1 MDHRSKTS
9 SASVVVSELR
19 RRLLT
24 GHYPEGS
31 WLPPERELAAQL
43 GASRSSVRKA
53 IEVLARE
60 NLLVRLPRCRPIV
73 RKPPQGVRKP
83 VSEVKRHTLQL
94 LLWRVTVFAG
104 SASILRGIYQVL
116 DHTSYRLIVESPR
129 SAEWEQVIRDEA
141 QLLEQVIEEPD
152 IAGLI
157 VWYMGGEQNLP
168 ALRKVRAAGIPIV
181 FIDRLPPPGF
191 PADFVGVDNRFAAEQ
206 VVRHLIEQGHK
217 HIVHITNRDRASTV
231 QHRKEGYRNALRKAG
246 IPLRPEYELVDL
258 SATDEQRQQ
267 SIRQL
272 VEQIL
277 RLPGPPTA
285 VFAVNDGTAL
295 LVVQAFREMGIR
307 VPEDIAVCGFDG
319 LERLMPGPRFL
330 TTADQPFERIGEAAA
345 QLLLERLSG
354 NLDNVY
360 QHIIFEAPLSVHES
374 TQRTFPASADDV
386 SNTPAFYP
394 DQPISRSEED
404 TP

>member
-1 MDHRSKTS
+1 MNQRSKTS
-9 SASVVVSELR
+9 SASTVVSELR

-24 GHYPEGS
+24 GHYPEGT
-31 WLPPERELAAQL
+31 WLPPERELAAQF
-43 GASRSSVRKA
+43 GASRASVRKA

-73 RKPPQGVRKP
+73 RRPQTVRR
-83 VSEVKRHTLQL
+83 SAEGKRHTLQL

-157 VWYMGGEQNLP
+157 VWYMGGEQNVP
-168 ALRKVRAAGIPIV
+168 VLRKVRAAGIPIV
-181 FIDRLPPPGF
+181 FIDRLPPKGF
-191 PADFVGVDNRFAAEQ
+191 AADFVGVDNRFAAEQ
-206 VVRHLIEQGHK
+206 AVKHLIEQGHR
-217 HIVHITNRDRASTV
+217 HIVHITNRDQASTV
-231 QHRKEGYRNALRKAG
+231 QHRREGYRNALRKAG
-246 IPLRPEYELVDL
+246 IPLRGEYELVDP

-267 SIRQL
+267 TIRQL
-272 VEQIL
+272 AEQVL
-277 RLPGPPTA
+277 HLPGPPTA

-295 LVVQAFREMGIR
+295 LMVQAFREMGVR

-319 LERLMPGPRFL
+319 LERLMPGGRFL
-330 TTADQPFERIGEAAA
+330 TTLDQPFERIGEAAA
-345 QLLLERLSG
+345 QLLLDRLSG

-360 QHIIFEAPLSVHES
+360 QHIIFEAPLSIHGS
-374 TQRTFPASADDV
+374 TRRVVRAEAELASD
-386 SNTPAFYP
+386 TPAFYP
-394 DQPISRSEED
+394 TQPIQCTEED